1 MANYHSDEWIMEQVN
16 RHYQEA
22 LTLFPEDRIVG
33 VFLQKIGQIRQI

>member
-1 MANYHSDEWIMEQVN
+1 MANYHSNSWIIKQVK
-16 RHYQEA
+16 RHYNEA